1 MNKNSVAEVEF
12 NADATISPV
21 DLPDS
26 PGNWIKRLV
35 YGALV
40 GVGGILPGVSGGA
53 FCAAFGIYRPL
64 MDFLAHPTRK
74 FKKNIMFFLPFLI
87 GCALG
92 FVLLAGLVNWLLEF
106 EAIRPIV
113 IAFFIGCIAGT
124 MPSLFAE
131 ANGRQWKPLHY
142 IILVASMLLAG
153 WGLVSMDNITDMQ
166 ALIANPKSLSY
177 LIVWLVC
184 GAIFVLGFIMPGM
197 SPSSII
203 MYAGLYEPMTEGIFR
218 LNMSVL
224 LPFLLGCA
232 LCVILLS
239 KLVSMLFKKAG
250 RTMFAII
257 IGVVIASTGLVAY
270 DELIKPIASFSMTAL
285 IGSVAAVIVGTV
297 VVLLLARLDPRQSEE
312 PEAVAASAA
321 LSQPVEETAEE
332 AGEEAEIPE
341 ETAEIAEA
349 VEEAVEEA
357 ADVPVQTDDV
367 SDVVAE
373 FAAAEAEA
381 VAEAAEEFAGV
392 ETNTE
397 EQ

>member
-1 MNKNSVAEVEF
+1 MNKNSVAEAAV

-26 PGNWIKRLV
+26 TGRWIKRMI

-40 GVGGILPGVSGGA
+40 GVGAILPGVSGGA

-64 MDFLAHPTRK
+64 MDFVAHPGRK

-92 FVLLAGLVNWLLEF
+92 FVLLAGLVGWLLKIDV
-106 EAIRPIV
+106 IRPIV

-124 MPSLFAE
+124 MPSLYQE

-142 IILVASMLLAG
+142 IILLVSTLLAG
-153 WGLVSMDNITDMQ
+153 WGLVSMDKVSDMQ
-166 ALIANPKSLSY
+166 ALIADPRSLSY
-177 LIVWLVC
+177 VITWVVC

-203 MYAGLYEPMTEGIFR
+203 MYAGLYEPMTDGIGSM
-218 LNMSVL
+218 NMSIL

-239 KLVSMLFKKAG
+239 KLVSMLFNKAG

-257 IGVVIASTGLVAY
+257 IGVVIASSALVAY
-270 DELIKPIASFSMTAL
+270 DEVVRMINSDSYVSPACIASAGAVVASPAFAEYKELISPVESGSFVITC
-285 IGSVAAVIVGTV
+285 IGSIAAVIVGTV
-297 VVLLLARLDPRQSEE
+297 VVLLLAKLDPRQDEGA

-321 LSQPVEETAEE
+321 LSEPVETVTGTAETA
-332 AGEEAEIPE
+332 AE
-341 ETAEIAEA
+341 
-349 VEEAVEEA
+349 VVEEA
-357 ADVPVQTDDV
+357 A
-367 SDVVAE
+367 E
-373 FAAAEAEA
+373 AAQATAEA
-381 VAEAAEEFAGV
+381 VIGETV
-392 ETNTE
+392 E
-397 EQ
+397 Q